1 MDIKI
6 LIATHKD
13 YFMPHDT
20 MYLPIKVGNKLGN
33 NNYDFQG
40 DDEGDNI
47 SEKNPNFCELTALYW
62 GWKNLKSDYIG
73 LAHYRRH
80 FSLKHMGTNWESVL
94 TQKQAEYLC
103 QNYNVILPAKRRYW
117 IETIE
122 SHYAHT
128 HDGEHLKITRDILLE
143 KYPDYVKTYDK
154 IMKRRSAHMFNMFL
168 MKKSLAD
175 QYCTWLFDILFQLEK
190 CINLKEMD
198 PFQAR
203 LFGRISEFLL
213 DVWLE
218 TNRLDYK
225 DIGYVQIGP
234 YNFWKKVKFFLKAKI
249 LGKKYSVSA

>member
-20 MYLPIKVGNKLGN
+20 MYLPVKVGNKLGN
-33 NNYDFQG
+33 NDFGFQG

-62 GWKNLKSDYIG
+62 GWKNLKADYIG

-80 FSLKHMGTNWESVL
+80 FSFKHIDTNWESVL

-103 QNYNVILPAKRRYW
+103 QNYDVILPAKRRYW

-122 SHYAHT
+122 SHYKHT
-128 HDGEHLKITRDILLE
+128 HDVRHLKITREIIANSYSEYL
-143 KYPDYVKTYDK
+143 PAYDK
-154 IMKRRSAHMFNMFL
+154 VMRCRSAHMFNMFI
-168 MKKSLAD
+168 MKKTLAD
-175 QYCTWLFDILFQLEK
+175 EYCSWLFDILFRLEK
-190 CINLKEMD
+190 RVDLKDVD

-203 LFGRISEFLL
+203 LFGRVSEFLL
-213 DVWLE
+213 DVWLM
-218 TNRLDYK
+218 TKRVGYK

-234 YNFWKKVKFFLKAKI
+234 HNFWKKVKFFLMAK
-249 LGKKYSVSA
+249 LFGKKYSVSA

>member
-103 QNYNVILPAKRRYW
+103 QNYDVILPAKRRYW

-175 QYCTWLFDILFQLEK
+175 QYCTWLFDILF
-190 CINLKEMD
+190 
-198 PFQAR
+198 
-203 LFGRISEFLL
+203 
-213 DVWLE
+213 
-218 TNRLDYK
+218 
-225 DIGYVQIGP
+225 
-234 YNFWKKVKFFLKAKI
+234 
-249 LGKKYSVSA
+249 